1 MTAVTEECIFLVR
14 TSELGDMSAKVW
26 RGKKI
31 LVVEI
36 NGCYLWQQVM
46 TC

>member
-1 MTAVTEECIFLVR
+1 MTEECIFLVR
-14 TSELGDMSAKVW
+14 TSELGDMSAKAR

-36 NGCYLWQQVM
+36 MAAIYGNRS
-46 TC
+46 